1 MSEGDFRTAIGTIGV
16 ALLVVLPMGPAG
28 CAEMPTD
35 GTNLVGEELQ
45 ILSHSMTTHQFTGS
59 MPESTAVVK
68 GRAQNVAGHTLGS
81 ASIMVD
87 FYDKHGNLIGT
98 ASGVKQN
105 LGSGEVWDFNV
116 KLAGPDAWK
125 SVDYDIAASASE

>member
-1 MSEGDFRTAIGTIGV
+1 MSEGDFRAAIGIIGV
-16 ALLVVLPMGPAG
+16 ALLLVLPTGPAG
-28 CAEMPTD
+28 CAEMSTD
-35 GTNLVGEELQ
+35 GANLVGEELQ

-68 GRAQNVAGHTLGS
+68 GRAQNISNSTINF
-81 ASIMVD
+81 ASIAVNY
-87 FYDKHGNLIGT
+87 YDKGGNLIGT

-105 LGSGEVWDFNV
+105 LSSGEVWDFNI